1 MLAEFP
7 RPRVPDGTLT
17 VLVLGASGRL
27 GRFLAAAWAAA
38 PPEGVAVRWQW
49 RRGAGGAGGP
59 DRVIWDPLAAPVP
72 EGAGPVDVVLDLAG
86 VVRGAP
92 QDLARNTDLARAAWD
107 AGLALGARHVFLPST
122 GAVYGRGTGAW
133 SEADPPAPESD
144 YARAKLEMERAAR
157 GWAAVPG
164 APGLTCLRMGNVAG
178 ADALLAPLGR
188 DPAREV
194 VLDRF
199 ADGQGPRRAYIGPLG
214 LAAQLARLVRRA
226 GQGAPL
232 PEVLNL
238 AAPGVVAMADLLAA
252 AGVHWHWRPAP
263 EGALPELALDL
274 GRLHALCPPAPSG
287 AAAMVDEWRA
297 LRGALE

>member
-7 RPRVPDGTLT
+7 RPRVSDGTLT

-27 GRFLAAAWAAA
+27 GRFLAAAWAADPPRGLA
-38 PPEGVAVRWQW
+38 PLWQW
-49 RRGAGGAGGP
+49 RRGAEGA
-59 DRVIWDPLAAPVP
+59 DRVIWDPLAGRVP
-72 EGAGPVDVVLDLAG
+72 EGVGPVDVVLDLAG
-86 VVRGAP
+86 VVEGTP
-92 QDLARNTDLARAAWD
+92 QDLARNTDLARAAWA
-107 AGLALGARHVFLPST
+107 AGCHLGARHVFLAST
-122 GAVYGRGTGAW
+122 GAVYGRGAGAW
-133 SEADPPAPESD
+133 GEDDPPAPESD

-157 GWAAVPG
+157 GWADAPG

-178 ADALLAPLGR
+178 ADALLGPLGR

-199 ADGQGPRRAYIGPLG
+199 ADGQGPRRAYIGPKG

-226 GQGAPL
+226 GQGALL
-232 PEVLNL
+232 PQVLNL

-252 AGVHWHWRPAP
+252 ASVQWRWRPAP

-274 GRLHALCPPAPSG
+274 SRLHALCPPAPSG